1 MKIHLDYLEGRVEE
15 LENTNSKLTNEKKTY
30 TKKLAVLED
39 KVKFKDTDHLRE
51 LEDQKTKLFKLQGKI
66 DQMERKYKDQ
76 IERLSKEIESYKS

>member
-15 LENTNSKLTNEKKTY
+15 LENTNSKLTNDKKNY

-51 LEDQKTKLFKLQGKI
+51 IEDQKTKLFKLQGKI
-66 DQMERKYKDQ
+66 DQMERKYK
-76 IERLSKEIESYKS
+76 E